1 MRHLDSGLL
10 NELLDGEIPS
20 AELLLIQQHLAGCEE
35 CRARLEAERR
45 LADDVAGLVATIEVP
60 DDPGNDEPLPIAT
73 PAPAIALRRRWLPP
87 LAWAATILLAVG
99 IGYVARGREP
109 RHVAPPTSAVA
120 VAPVAA
126 GLTANV
132 PLPSPV
138 ESTTAATTPPP
149 ATVRRRP
156 EAPRPA
162 AAALAQARV
171 DSSALDA
178 GIGRRADLRDQP
190 AAKSASGA
198 PEPAPPT
205 ATIATA
211 ATTRSA
217 VSRSDSATRVGG
229 RLQAPA
235 SARLTGSLE
244 QARRGEDVA
253 NSSYVAARQRLDST
267 LPAPEPIMLP
277 DAIRRLGGTLHLIDG
292 LIPLRLEWRDPYV
305 RVVYPAGAGEL
316 VLQQQLIDGRVV
328 FQLVAPAGFPADSL
342 ARLRDRIKE

>member
-20 AELLLIQQHLAGCEE
+20 AELPLIQQHLAGCEE
-35 CRARLEAERR
+35 CRTRLEAERR

-60 DDPGNDEPLPIAT
+60 DAPGNEALPIAT

-99 IGYVARGREP
+99 IGYVARGRGP
-109 RHVAPPTSAVA
+109 RHMAPPTNAVAAAPVASGITANPPLPPPAESSAVA
-120 VAPVAA
+120 AA
-126 GLTANV
+126 
-132 PLPSPV
+132 PLPV
-138 ESTTAATTPPP
+138 V
-149 ATVRRRP
+149 VRH
-156 EAPRPA
+156 RPA
-162 AAALAQARV
+162 PPHQASTSLAEARA
-171 DSSALDA
+171 DSSARDLNA
-178 GIGRRADLRDQP
+178 AARSDLRDRTVAKLSASAP
-190 AAKSASGA
+190 APAPASTPAVVAAKSSG
-198 PEPAPPT
+198 
-205 ATIATA
+205 
-211 ATTRSA
+211 TRL
-217 VSRSDSATRVGG
+217 DSINRAGG

-244 QARRGEDVA
+244 PARRGEDVA

-267 LPAPEPIMLP
+267 LPAPEPITLP

-305 RVVYPAGAGEL
+305 RVVYPAGTGEL

-328 FQLVAPAGFPADSL
+328 FQLIAPAGFPADSL
-342 ARLRDRIKE
+342 VRLREHVKE